1 MCSFVLCHSCH
12 SCPTYLLIKSFLLLS
27 LFSPTHPSG
36 LNHGLVQRQRS
47 TWEKVPS
54 KHKKSMEVRRLGPH
68 MLLGPSQ
75 RNTHSS
81 SDGPSTQFSLVT
93 SSPRFS
99 LPFSSPSPH
108 LLIHS
113 PPPLPPH
120 LPPNLPSFP
129 GSPEFHESLPQH
141 GQVQRTPEDH
151 ITTPHPL
158 LPNHQEG
165 PDIPI

>member
-1 MCSFVLCHSCH
+1 MCRFVLVILVILVPHTCLSNL
-12 SCPTYLLIKSFLLLS
+12 SSFSRFS
-27 LFSPTHPSG
+27 LPHIPSG

-54 KHKKSMEVRRLGPH
+54 KHKKSMEVRRLGAH
-68 MLLGPSQ
+68 MLMGPSQ

-81 SDGPSTQFSLVT
+81 SDGPSTQFSLAT
-93 SSPRFS
+93 
-99 LPFSSPSPH
+99 SSPSPH

-113 PPPLPPH
+113 PPHPHPLPPPT
-120 LPPNLPSFP
+120 LPPPSLPFP
-129 GSPEFHESLPQH
+129 GSSEFHESIPQH

-151 ITTPHPL
+151 ITAPHPL